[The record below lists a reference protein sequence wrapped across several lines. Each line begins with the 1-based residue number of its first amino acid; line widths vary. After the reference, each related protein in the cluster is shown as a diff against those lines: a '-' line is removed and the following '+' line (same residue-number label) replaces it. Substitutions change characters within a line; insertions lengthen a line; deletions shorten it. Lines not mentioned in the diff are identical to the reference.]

1 MTRITSVFLCALLTT
16 AWSMPTEA
24 AAQDRLRRRS
34 DRTALSQRP
43 PQRRARPRT
52 TAPRRIM
59 PPVRNDPTSGVRPP
73 RRRATGTTTQQRPDG
88 RALTAQNGRRRSSQA
103 HRGTRRLGGVDNAI
117 RRGKY
122 DSPPLVI
129 NNYGI
134 GRRVGRVYTPYRGR
148 NYYGNRL
155 GYGSYAYLLGPGT
168 FAARCGFVPSYH
180 VSCWNGYYRDNY
192 GYPAYTHPRA
202 VYDHYYMG
210 SLRLKVKPRFGEVF
224 VDGYYAGLVNDYDG
238 VFQRLRL
245 EKGPHQIEI
254 RQPGFVTLNFEVLIL
269 PGQTVTYEGSLH
281 AAP

>member
-1 MTRITSVFLCALLTT
+1 MTRKISVFLCALLTT
-16 AWSMPTEA
+16 VWSMPTET
-24 AAQDRLRRRS
+24 AAQDRLRRS
-34 DRTALSQRP
+34 NDRTVSSQRP

-52 TAPRRIM
+52 TAPGRVT
-59 PPVRNDPTSGVRPP
+59 PPVRTDPTNGVRPA
-73 RRRATGTTTQQRPDG
+73 RH
-88 RALTAQNGRRRSSQA
+88 RSSQA
-103 HRGTRRLGGVDNAI
+103 NRGPRRLGGVDNAI
-117 RRGKY
+117 SRRKY

-134 GRRVGRVYTPYRGR
+134 GRRVGRVYTPYRSR

-155 GYGSYAYLLGPGT
+155 GYGSYAYMLGPGA
-168 FAARCGFVPSYH
+168 FAARCRFVQSYH
-180 VSCWNGYYRDNY
+180 VSCWNGYYRDDY
-192 GYPAYTHPRA
+192 GYLAYTHPRA

-254 RQPGFVTLNFEVLIL
+254 RQPGFVTLNFEMLIL